1 MAIFVI
7 STLNMEELSRI
18 SKRLINQVKTDFKR
32 SLIDEIDW
40 TQTLIEIRGSRGVG
54 KTTLMLQK
62 AKIFLEF
69 GFKVIYVSLDMPY
82 FFSESLFD
90 FADKFIKYGGEY
102 LFLDEVHRYPSKQKG
117 SDWSLEL
124 KNIVDAF
131 PDLKIVYSGSSI
143 LHLYKGS
150 GDLSR
155 RKAAYLLNGLSFR
168 EYLDLNKI
176 LKISPF
182 TLENIL
188 AEHEI
193 ITTSLINEFKPLLH
207 FKNYLKIGYYP
218 FYNGNEN
225 IYFVQLRDVINLI
238 IDTDLPYLSPI
249 SQTAREQLK
258 RLLGAI
264 STTVPYMPN
273 MNKLAEL
280 IFVSD
285 YRTLMKYLQLLD
297 EAQIINMVQSNSKG
311 NKILQKPG
319 KILINNTNLM
329 FALGINNAD
338 VGTQRETFFYNQTS
352 FTEKVNYSGKADFI
366 LNDKILFEIGGKTKN
381 KKQIKGHNDAFIV
394 ADDIELGF
402 GNKIPLWLFGFLY

>member
-1 MAIFVI
+1 M
-7 STLNMEELSRI
+7 
-18 SKRLINQVKTDFKR
+18 
-32 SLIDEIDW
+32 
-40 TQTLIEIRGSRGVG
+40 
-54 KTTLMLQK
+54 
-62 AKIFLEF
+62 
-69 GFKVIYVSLDMPY
+69 
-82 FFSESLFD
+82 
-90 FADKFIKYGGEY
+90 
-102 LFLDEVHRYPSKQKG
+102 
-117 SDWSLEL
+117 
-124 KNIVDAF
+124 
-131 PDLKIVYSGSSI
+131 
-143 LHLYKGS
+143 
-150 GDLSR
+150 
-155 RKAAYLLNGLSFR
+155 
-168 EYLDLNKI
+168 
-176 LKISPF
+176 
-182 TLENIL
+182 
-188 AEHEI
+188 
-193 ITTSLINEFKPLLH
+193 LH

-285 YRTLMKYLQLLD
+285 YRTLMKYLQLLN

-311 NKILQKPG
+311 NKILQKPE

-366 LNDKILFEIGGKTKN
+366 LNDKYLLFSPIILE
-381 KKQIKGHNDAFIV
+381 
-394 ADDIELGF
+394 
-402 GNKIPLWLFGFLY
+402 